1 MGISWSNIDNL
12 EDYFITYLLYT
23 ESKTVSQISRIR
35 NIPISEV
42 NDQLIKAKLE
52 IKSANKQ
59 KIESSKDVL
68 DKFLELGKDSRLEF
82 MENLSLDQ
90 EKELNFKRELYKRIL
105 KEKNADDLIVLI
117 WATGETRDDRF
128 LKILH
133 PLTNHRH
140 SDVRRI
146 TYSAIRK
153 ISSSKSKAVLEKG
166 LYDSN
171 PQTRQYCAKALA
183 KVGDDKTVD
192 ILQRLIK
199 NKKANEKEYV
209 IRAYNEA
216 ILALKY
222 LTAGGE
228 KCYEDV

>member
-1 MGISWSNIDNL
+1 M
-12 EDYFITYLLYT
+12 
-23 ESKTVSQISRIR
+23 
-35 NIPISEV
+35 PIAEV

-52 IKSANKQ
+52 IKSQNKQ
-59 KIESSKDVL
+59 KVESSKDIL

-82 MENLSLDQ
+82 MEDLSRDE

-105 KEKNADDLIVLI
+105 REKNADDLIVLI
-117 WATGETRDDRF
+117 WATGESRDDRF

-153 ISSSKSKAVLEKG
+153 ISSPKSKQVLEMG

-192 ILQRLIK
+192 ILQKLIK
-199 NKKANEKEYV
+199 NKRPNEKEYV
-209 IRAYNEA
+209 LRAYNEA

-228 KCYEDV
+228 AL